1 MQILFVKRFQVFFP
15 LNKEVKL
22 SKSKQPGS
30 KRRELDEEY
39 ENPKARRLR
48 DDQRRFQNLDRAIK
62 NGDFD
67 KLEDFYELGR

>member
-1 MQILFVKRFQVFFP
+1 
-15 LNKEVKL
+15 L